1 MNKKIRFP
9 HIDEYSKEIGLS
21 SEILKEA
28 FNIENYF
35 HKLLINEKSDIV
47 REKLYRDFYKKL
59 LSFYGR
65 TGNEENQKIN
75 ISKKNRQVILFGA
88 ELKNKSVIDFG
99 CGEGSFLMNIQK
111 NIPYK
116 NLLGVDIFIP
126 DSLKRNKK
134 IEFISSSIINFK
146 TENKFDVAFS
156 DNVLEH
162 LSVLDYKQHLKSVY
176 NSLNPG
182 GKFILILPNRLFGPG
197 DITRIIDNSS
207 SGKTLAQGGH
217 LNEST
222 YNEMASFLKKTGFI
236 NFQSVLP
243 IPILKYSCLK
253 NFRINIGWIKS
264 VEKNNLLLKFFRKL
278 KIKGRCP
285 IRFTV
290 TIICEKPFIK
300 R

>member
-1 MNKKIRFP
+1 ASKDSFHMNKKIRFP

-134 IEFISSSIINFK
+134 IEFISSSIINFN
-146 TENKFDVAFS
+146 TEKKFDVAFS

-162 LSVLDYKQHLKSVY
+162 LSVLDYEQHLRSVY
-176 NSLNPG
+176 NSLNQG
-182 GKFILILPNRLFGPG
+182 GKFILILP
-197 DITRIIDNSS
+197 
-207 SGKTLAQGGH
+207 
-217 LNEST
+217 
-222 YNEMASFLKKTGFI
+222 
-236 NFQSVLP
+236 
-243 IPILKYSCLK
+243 
-253 NFRINIGWIKS
+253 
-264 VEKNNLLLKFFRKL
+264 
-278 KIKGRCP
+278 
-285 IRFTV
+285 
-290 TIICEKPFIK
+290 
-300 R
+300 

>member
-9 HIDEYSKEIGLS
+9 HIDEYSKETGLS

-35 HKLLINEKSDIV
+35 HKLLIKEKNDIV
-47 REKLYRDFYKKL
+47 REKLYREFYKKL

-65 TGNEENQKIN
+65 TGNDENQKIN
-75 ISKKNRQVILFGA
+75 IEKKNKQVILFGN

-111 NIPYK
+111 NIPHK
-116 NLLGVDIFIP
+116 KLLGVDIFIP
-126 DSLKRNKK
+126 ESLKKNKK
-134 IEFISSSIINFK
+134 IEFVSSSIINFK
-146 TENKFDVAFS
+146 TEKKFDVAFS

-162 LSVLDYKQHLKSVY
+162 LSVLDYEQHLKSVY

-236 NFQSVLP
+236 NFKSVLP
-243 IPILKYSCLK
+243 IPILKYSYLK

-264 VEKNNLLLKFFRKL
+264 IEKNNLLLKFFRKL
-278 KIKGRCP
+278 KIKGRCT